1 MKYIEIQ
8 TEGFIKIIRL
18 NRPEKFNSFNRDMA
32 LELIET
38 LHLVEQDA
46 GVRCV
51 VITGNGKAFC
61 AGQDLS
67 EAINPMGPG
76 IERIVNEHYNPII
89 KIISTLQK
97 PVIAMV
103 NGVAAGAGAN
113 IALACD
119 IVLTCESAKF
129 IQAFGKIGLVP
140 DSGGTFTLPRLIG
153 KQRASALMMTGEAVS
168 GIESAKMGLTYKCFK
183 DSEFIVKSMEIAQT
197 LSNMPTAALVA
208 TKNLLLQSQNNTLE
222 TQLEA
227 EKNAQVSCSKTQDYK
242 EGVQAF
248 LEKRVPQFKGL

>member
-89 KIISTLQK
+89 KIIDRKST
-97 PVIAMV
+97 
-103 NGVAAGAGAN
+103 
-113 IALACD
+113 
-119 IVLTCESAKF
+119 
-129 IQAFGKIGLVP
+129 
-140 DSGGTFTLPRLIG
+140 RLN
-153 KQRASALMMTGEAVS
+153 SS
-168 GIESAKMGLTYKCFK
+168 H
-183 DSEFIVKSMEIAQT
+183 
-197 LSNMPTAALVA
+197 
-208 TKNLLLQSQNNTLE
+208 
-222 TQLEA
+222 
-227 EKNAQVSCSKTQDYK
+227 
-242 EGVQAF
+242 
-248 LEKRVPQFKGL
+248 